1 MQKPSLGQI
10 VHYRAPGD
18 KGAVGNVS
26 AAIITC
32 VFSDNCV
39 NLAIFKDGGPMDGD
53 TSVPLYEEDPGEWGC
68 WWPPR
73 V

>member
-1 MQKPSLGQI
+1 MQKPSLGRI
-10 VHYRAPGD
+10 VHYRAPGE
-18 KGAVGNVS
+18 NEVS
-26 AAIITC
+26 AAIITH
-32 VFSDNCV
+32 VFSDNSV
-39 NLAIFKDGGPMDGD
+39 NLAIFEDGGQMDGD